1 MKQQEVD
8 LLGTKR
14 EDTLDKTVTSH
25 LHLGVRPKHLDS
37 SIIVLHHEINST
49 CCVCKHRLSHHMTT
63 FADGHIFELAIIL
76 LEVRV
81 EFNPFLLFFFS
92 GWGGEPQWGLL
103 CRGDAVIDDAI
114 VVLSDERHVKASL

>member
-1 MKQQEVD
+1 
-8 LLGTKR
+8 
-14 EDTLDKTVTSH
+14 
-25 LHLGVRPKHLDS
+25 
-37 SIIVLHHEINST
+37 
-49 CCVCKHRLSHHMTT
+49 MTT

-76 LEVRV
+76 LKVRV

-92 GWGGEPQWGLL
+92 GWGGESQWGLL